1 MRQIYLDFNATTPI
15 DPRVAESMRAAMTD
29 GYGNP
34 SSPHWAGAL
43 AKRMVEA
50 SRKRVASLLSC
61 SPEEV
66 VFTSGGSEANNFALK
81 GAFFARGDRPAHI
94 ITTQIEHPSIL
105 VPCEFL
111 ERQGARV
118 TYLPVDDTGLV
129 NPDDVRRVITRNTI
143 LISVMHANNE
153 TGTIQPIEECA
164 GIAREHGVPFHT
176 DAAQSV
182 GKIPTR
188 IDQLGVDLLSIAG
201 HKLHAPKG
209 IGALYVR
216 AGTRLESLVHGAGHE
231 GGRRAGTE
239 SVILTAAL
247 GTACALAGDLRS
259 METVRG
265 LRDEFWASLR
275 AHLGDR
281 VVLNGHPERRLPNT
295 LNVSFVERI
304 GSDILAALEGIAAS
318 TGSACHSGRVQLSSV
333 LRAMG
338 IPERVGMGAVRF
350 SLGRTTAAD
359 EIAEVVERIATL
371 LQPSAGGSAV

>member
-1 MRQIYLDFNATTPI
+1 
-15 DPRVAESMRAAMTD
+15 
-29 GYGNP
+29 
-34 SSPHWAGAL
+34 
-43 AKRMVEA
+43 MVEA

-176 DAAQSV
+176 DVAQSV

-201 HKLHAPKG
+201 HKLYAPKG
-209 IGALYVR
+209 MGALYVR

-247 GTACALAGDLRS
+247 GTHAHWRAICVRWRPCADYATSSAHRS
-259 METVRG
+259 
-265 LRDEFWASLR
+265 
-275 AHLGDR
+275 
-281 VVLNGHPERRLPNT
+281 GH
-295 LNVSFVERI
+295 
-304 GSDILAALEGIAAS
+304 ILATVSCSMATPSGAYQTRS
-318 TGSACHSGRVQLSSV
+318 TSPSSSA
-333 LRAMG
+333 
-338 IPERVGMGAVRF
+338 
-350 SLGRTTAAD
+350 
-359 EIAEVVERIATL
+359 
-371 LQPSAGGSAV
+371 